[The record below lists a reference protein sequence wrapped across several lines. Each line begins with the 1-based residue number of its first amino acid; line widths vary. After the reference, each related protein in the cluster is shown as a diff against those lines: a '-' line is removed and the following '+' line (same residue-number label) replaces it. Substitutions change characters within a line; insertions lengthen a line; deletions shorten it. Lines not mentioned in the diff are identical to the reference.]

1 MRPFGLNNRN
11 TVRETGSSIAPPARF
26 QETDMTDTAPLPT
39 DLDLFT
45 NNERWGDLEDWRR
58 QAVALNERGPIHR
71 IEADEF
77 SPFWAV
83 TGHAEIMEI
92 ERQPELFTNE
102 PEPVLATTAGIEG
115 RQMTIKTLIHMDDPQ
130 HQQYRSLTND
140 WFKPG
145 QVRKMTDRLDEL
157 SRQALAAMEAKGGR
171 CDFVSDVALPYP
183 LQVILSILG
192 LPESD
197 YSRMLTLTQ
206 QLFGQEDP
214 DLQREPPSAE
224 AQAKVIGDFYAY
236 FTGIT
241 AERRANPTDDLA
253 TLIANGTIDD
263 APMPDLETMG
273 YYVIVATAGH
283 DTTSS
288 AMAGGL
294 QALIEHPDQ
303 LALLKEQ
310 PDLMANA
317 VNEMLRWTAP
327 VRHFMR
333 TATAD
338 AEIGGQQI
346 RKGDWLYLSYLAG
359 NMDPNVF
366 ENPLDFDITRAN
378 ADRHIAFGYGVHF
391 CLGAQLARLELRS
404 LFGHLVP
411 RLESIELDGAATHSK
426 TTFVGGN
433 KALPITYE
441 LSPS

>member
-1 MRPFGLNNRN
+1 M
-11 TVRETGSSIAPPARF
+11 TVPLSSAEDI
-26 QETDMTDTAPLPT
+26 
-39 DLDLFT
+39 FT
-45 NNERWGDLEDWRR
+45 NNERWGDLDDWRR
-58 QAVALNERGPIHR
+58 QAVALNEEGPIHR
-71 IEADEF
+71 VEADGF
-77 SPFWAV
+77 SPFWAI
-83 TGHAEIMEI
+83 TGHDEIMEI

-102 PEPVLATTAGIEG
+102 PEPVLATRAGIEG
-115 RQMTIKTLIHMDDPQ
+115 RLMTIKTLIHMDDPQ
-130 HQQYRSLTND
+130 HQQYRGLTND

-145 QVRKMTDRLDEL
+145 RVRQMADRLDEL
-157 SRQALAAMEAKGGR
+157 SRQALATMEAKNGS
-171 CDFVSDVALPYP
+171 CDFVGDVALPYP

-197 YSRMLTLTQ
+197 YPRMLALTQ

-224 AQAKVIGDFYAY
+224 AQAKIIGDFYEY

-241 AERRANPTDDLA
+241 HERRAKPTDDLA

-294 QALIEHPDQ
+294 QALIEHPEQ
-303 LALLKEQ
+303 LVLLQEQ
-310 PDLMANA
+310 PELMANA

-338 AEIGGQQI
+338 TQVGDQQI
-346 RKGDWLYLSYLAG
+346 KKGDWLYLSYLAG

-366 ENPLDFDITRAN
+366 ESPLEFDITRAN

-404 LFGHLVP
+404 LFGHLIP
-411 RLESIELDGAATHSK
+411 RLESIEIDGSPTHSK

-433 KALPITYE
+433 KTLPIRYT
-441 LSPS
+441 LKS

>member
-1 MRPFGLNNRN
+1 
-11 TVRETGSSIAPPARF
+11 
-26 QETDMTDTAPLPT
+26 MTPDI
-39 DLDLFT
+39 FT
-45 NNERWGDLEDWRR
+45 NNERWADMADWRQ
-58 QAVALNERGPIHR
+58 QAVELNEAGPVHR
-71 IEADEF
+71 IEADGF
-77 SPFWAV
+77 SPFWAI
-83 TGHAEIMEI
+83 TGHAEIMAV
-92 ERQPELFTNE
+92 ERQPELFTNG
-102 PEPVLATTAGIEG
+102 PEPVLGTTAGIEG
-115 RQMTIKTLIHMDDPQ
+115 RQMSIKTLIHMDDAE
-130 HQQYRSLTND
+130 HQKYRSLTND

-145 QVRKMTDRLDEL
+145 RVRSMTDRLDEL
-157 SRQALAAMEAKGGR
+157 SRIAVARLEAKGGT

-197 YSRMLTLTQ
+197 YPRMLMLTQ

-224 AQAKVIGDFYAY
+224 AQAKVIGDFYTY
-236 FTGIT
+236 FTEVT

-288 AMAGGL
+288 AMSGGL
-294 QALIEHPDQ
+294 EALIQHPDQ
-303 LALLKEQ
+303 LALLRER
-310 PDLMANA
+310 PELMANA

-338 AEIGGQQI
+338 AEVGGRQI
-346 RKGDWLYLSYLAG
+346 KKGDWLYLSYLAG

-366 ENPLDFDITRAN
+366 EDPLLFDITRGN

-391 CLGAQLARLELRS
+391 CLGAQLARMELRS
-404 LFGHLVP
+404 LFSHIVP
-411 RLESIELDGAATHSK
+411 RLESVEFAGTTTHSK
-426 TTFVGGN
+426 TTFVGGP
-433 KALPITYE
+433 KSLPIRYT
-441 LSPS
+441 LTAP

>member
-1 MRPFGLNNRN
+1 
-11 TVRETGSSIAPPARF
+11 
-26 QETDMTDTAPLPT
+26 MTDTVPLPGSA
-39 DLDLFT
+39 DIFT
-45 NNERWGDLEDWRR
+45 NNERWGDLDDWRR
-58 QAVALNERGPIHR
+58 QALALNEAGPIHR
-71 IEADEF
+71 VEADEF
-77 SPFWAV
+77 SPFWAI
-83 TGHAEIMEI
+83 TGHNEIMEV
-92 ERQPELFTNE
+92 ERQPELFTNG
-102 PEPVLATTAGIEG
+102 PEPVMGTKAGIEG
-115 RQMTIKTLIHMDDPQ
+115 RLMTIKTLIHMDAPE
-130 HQQYRSLTND
+130 HQQYRGLTND

-145 QVRKMTDRLDEL
+145 RVRQMTDRLDEL
-157 SRQALAAMEAKGGR
+157 SRQAVATMEAKNGR
-171 CDFVSDVALPYP
+171 CDFVNDVALPYP

-197 YSRMLTLTQ
+197 YPRMLTLTQ

-224 AQAKVIGDFYAY
+224 AQAKVIGDFYEY

-241 AERRANPTDDLA
+241 EERRTNPTDDLA

-294 QALIEHPDQ
+294 QALIEHPEQ
-303 LALLKEQ
+303 LALLRAQ

-338 AEIGGQQI
+338 AQVGDRQI
-346 RKGDWLYLSYLAG
+346 KKGDWLYLSYLAG

-366 ENPLDFDITRAN
+366 ESPLEFDITRSN

-411 RLESIELDGAATHSK
+411 RLESIEIDGVATHSK

-433 KALPITYE
+433 KTLPIRYT
-441 LSPS
+441 LSE